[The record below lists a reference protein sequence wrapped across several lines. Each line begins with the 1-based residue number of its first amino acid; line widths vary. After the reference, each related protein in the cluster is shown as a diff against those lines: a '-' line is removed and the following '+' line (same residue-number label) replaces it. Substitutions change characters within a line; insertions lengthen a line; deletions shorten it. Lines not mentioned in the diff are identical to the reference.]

1 MSFQVI
7 TAGPLSTIQD
17 KGRFGYQQFGIGTNG
32 VMDQDAYQ
40 TANQLLENQGNE
52 AVIETTLFGPTLTF
66 DAPCICVITG
76 ADIRPLLDDLPI
88 KMYHPFYIKAGQTLT
103 TAMAVNGCRSY
114 IAFKG
119 GINVPILMN
128 SRSTNLKCHMGGF
141 QGRALQNGDSISL
154 FSDDPDI
161 ARTISEHS
169 PILSK
174 FAPEVRFD
182 TDVTIRVIEGPQDS
196 YFTEKGKYEFYHGH
210 YEVTPESDRMGYRLE
225 GPAIENRNGVDIVS
239 DGIASGSIQV
249 PSNGKPIILLSDRQ
263 TTGGYAKIATV
274 ISKDL
279 PKLAQLK
286 PGDHIR
292 FQKITVEEAQNL
304 S

>member
-1 MSFQVI
+1 MSFKVI

-32 VMDQDAYQ
+32 VMDRNAYQ

-52 AVIETTLFGPTLTF
+52 AAIETTLLGPTLTF
-66 DAPCICVITG
+66 DAPCICIITG
-76 ADIRPLLDDLPI
+76 ADIQPSLDNLPV
-88 KMYHPFYIKAGQTLT
+88 KMYQPFYIRTGQTLST
-103 TAMAVNGCRSY
+103 SMAVNGCRSY

-119 GINVPILMN
+119 GINVPELMD
-128 SRSTNLKCHMGGF
+128 SRSTNLKCHIGGF
-141 QGRALQNGDSISL
+141 MGRALQNGDTISL
-154 FSDDPDI
+154 FTDEPEI
-161 ARTISEHS
+161 ACTISEDS

-174 FAPEVRFD
+174 SAPAVSFD
-182 TDVTIRVIEGPQDS
+182 TDVVIRVVEGPQDN
-196 YFTEKGKYEFYHGH
+196 YFTEKGKHEFYHGH

-225 GPAIENRNGVDIVS
+225 GPAIENINGVDIVS
-239 DGIASGSIQV
+239 DGIALGSIQV

-274 ISKDL
+274 ISRDIS
-279 PKLAQLK
+279 KLAQLK

-292 FQKITVEEAQNL
+292 FQKITVEEAQNIG
-304 S
+304 